1 MSSSLKLS
9 VNRICL
15 IFAGKMLLDQETL
28 EMHDIADGSTVFLVA
43 KPLQQVI
50 HLLWITEHCNS
61 NDNCSNNK

>member
-43 KPLQQVI
+43 KPLQQVK
-50 HLLWITEHCNS
+50 TSFVDYCCNS